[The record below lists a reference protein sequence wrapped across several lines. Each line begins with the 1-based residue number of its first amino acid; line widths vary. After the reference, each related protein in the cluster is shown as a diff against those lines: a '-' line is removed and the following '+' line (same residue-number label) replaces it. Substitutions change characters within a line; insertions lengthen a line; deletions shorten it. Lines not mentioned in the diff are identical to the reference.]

1 MKGRGRLSDSEV
13 KIIKGSYIWSV
24 DEIANAGIWHYRL
37 RRRWMTT
44 LLAVALL
51 LVVGSRIALA
61 IIAKENLSLELG
73 FMLVLLLIPFFFF
86 LMPVILRLMIRLNF
100 SRRPENGKKVALT
113 ISAEAVIIDMEE
125 SIPVTYRWDALER
138 VVKTPQGLLCYPAAA
153 MQVWIP
159 FKAFASATEV
169 EQLTEFARQNLATY
183 KEIR

>member
-1 MKGRGRLSDSEV
+1 M
-13 KIIKGSYIWSV
+13 

-61 IIAKENLSLELG
+61 IIARENLSLELG

-86 LMPVILRLMIRLNF
+86 LMPVILRLMIRINF
-100 SRRPENGKKVALT
+100 SKRPEMGRKVTLT
-113 ISAEAVIIDMEE
+113 ISSEAVIIDMEE

-138 VVKTPQGLLCYPAAA
+138 VVKTPQGLLCYPTTAI
-153 MQVWIP
+153 QVWIP
-159 FKAFASATEV
+159 FKAFASAAEV
-169 EQLTEFARQNLATY
+169 EQLIGFARHDPAKY

>member
-1 MKGRGRLSDSEV
+1 MSDSEV
-13 KIIKGSYIWSV
+13 KIIKGSYTWSV

-44 LLAVALL
+44 LVAVALL
-51 LVVGSRIALA
+51 VVVGSRIALA

-100 SRRPENGKKVALT
+100 SHRPEIGKKVALT
-113 ISAEAVIIDMEE
+113 ISTEAVIIDMEE

-138 VVKTPQGLLCYPAAA
+138 VVKTPQGLLCYPRIAI
-153 MQVWIP
+153 QVWIP
-159 FKAFASATEV
+159 FKAFASTADV
-169 EQLTEFARQNLATY
+169 EQVIGFARQDPAKY
-183 KEIR
+183 KEIH